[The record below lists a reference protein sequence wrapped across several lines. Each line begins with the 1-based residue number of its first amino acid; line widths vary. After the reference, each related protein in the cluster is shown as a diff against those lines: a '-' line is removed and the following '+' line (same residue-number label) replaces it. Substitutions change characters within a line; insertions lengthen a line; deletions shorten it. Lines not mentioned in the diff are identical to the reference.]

1 MASGLTGTYLFPY
14 PLQTDPVDVAA
25 DVQALAQGIESTMV
39 LKAPLASPALTGVPT
54 APTPNNADSS
64 TTIATTAFV
73 KNQGYLTA
81 VSGTSTFMPLAGG
94 TFTGAVGVNGSPIAS
109 TTAPLQISGDLAFV
123 GTNRSILGNVYF
135 LSGWKYAANGYGWG
149 FRDDGAGK
157 VQFLSAPNNTGGAGA
172 AASVDLTSLLTID
185 LANNRLGLG
194 VVSPPA
200 KFSVSASTTTAASIN
215 VPHGTAPSSPTNGDI
230 WTTTIGMYARINGN
244 TVGPFGTGATY
255 TNSAPTAITGAL
267 WANSDYNSLSVYTGS
282 RWASMTGTPPVSK
295 TATYTLALGDEG
307 TVLVMSG
314 GTTNNITVP
323 TNASVAF
330 PVGSSIMVVQT
341 SAIQTVISGAGVTFN
356 ATPGLKLRAQYSV
369 ATLLKIATD
378 TWVVT
383 GDLVA

>member
-73 KNQGYLTA
+73 KNQAYLTVATASTTFAPIASPTFTGTQKFSDPRADNGGLVISFSVWNGAGFYGGIGTDAWARASGSSTDIA
-81 VSGTSTFMPLAGG
+81 VKADTGRAIRFFTNGANERASIASDG
-94 TFTGAVGVNGSPIAS
+94 TFTTVGKLVTAAS
-109 TTAPLQISGDLAFV
+109 V
-123 GTNRSILGNVYF
+123 
-135 LSGWKYAANGYGWG
+135 
-149 FRDDGAGK
+149 
-157 VQFLSAPNNTGGAGA
+157 AGA
-172 AASVDLTSLLTID
+172 ASLNL
-185 LANNRLGLG
+185 
-194 VVSPPA
+194 
-200 KFSVSASTTTAASIN
+200 
-215 VPHGTAPSSPTNGDI
+215 PHGTAPSSPVNGDV

-282 RWASMTGTPPVSK
+282 RWASMTGTPPVTK

-307 TVLVMSG
+307 SMLVMAG

-330 PVGSSIMVVQT
+330 PIGSSIMIVQS
-341 SAIQTVISGAGVTFN
+341 SAIQTVISGAGVTFF

-383 GDLVA
+383 GDVTA